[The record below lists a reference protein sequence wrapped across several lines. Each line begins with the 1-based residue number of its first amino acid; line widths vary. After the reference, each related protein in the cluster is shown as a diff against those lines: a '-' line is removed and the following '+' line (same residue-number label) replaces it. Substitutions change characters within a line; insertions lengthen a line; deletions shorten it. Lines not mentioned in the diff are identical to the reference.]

1 MYAGLNNGR
10 VQVFDRKQLNPG
22 ETTLTSSFETLSLA
36 SSSPI
41 LTLQYIQKNSFF
53 QSSGLLVG
61 SNDKSAFYEYIPNSE
76 YRYHA
81 LPIDSKT
88 FAFLKFVFFI
98 FLLKSGNLSSLYY
111 DSQTNRLLASYRP
124 ASSPSRHELYELVT
138 RPIED
143 SEQSF
148 IVSLQLIQTFVG
160 SSINIVLSR
169 SKIIHKNFETYIVA
183 SDNGSHGVNSRFLS
197 MNLF

>member
-61 SNDKSAFYEYIPNSE
+61 SNDKSAFYEYIPNCE

-124 ASSPSRHELYELVT
+124 ASSSHSTNRRFRTIVYCFIT
-138 RPIED
+138 INSNICWFKYQYCSITIENY
-143 SEQSF
+143 SQEF
-148 IVSLQLIQTFVG
+148 R
-160 SSINIVLSR
+160 NIHR
-169 SKIIHKNFETYIVA
+169 RI
-183 SDNGSHGVNSRFLS
+183 G
-197 MNLF
+197 